1 VTPDERVL
9 ISRNAHAG
17 RVVHAM
23 LGTRVGGAADA
34 VTDRRAAR

>member
-1 VTPDERVL
+1 VP
-9 ISRNAHAG
+9 IFRNAHAD

-34 VTDRRAAR
+34 ATDRKAAP